1 MAIITACFRLPII
14 GFRLGRAGVLGHIA
28 RVELLPSWMR
38 RTLRVLNWLIAGR
51 SARVDAGQA
60 LCLALQQLGP
70 AFIKFGQALSTRSDL
85 LGPDVAAGLVR
96 LQDRLPAFSQAKALA
111 LIESETG
118 KPADQFFASFN
129 PVPVAAASVA
139 QVHRATL
146 PDGREVAVKLLRP
159 GIRARMY
166 RDIRFFQAMAR
177 LVEFL
182 APDLKRL
189 KIVHA
194 VEQFRQLSDMELDLR
209 MEAAAGSK
217 LAENLKQDAGI
228 RVPWIDVEHAS
239 ANMLIIEW
247 IDGLRID
254 DRDGLIAAG
263 HDISVLT
270 ERAASSFFMQV
281 FRDGYFHAD
290 MHPGN
295 IFITKDGTLVP
306 IDFGIMGHL
315 KTNDRIFLA
324 ELLVSLIDRDYEQ
337 VAQLHADA
345 GMLGDDVP
353 LELFAQSL
361 RAMVD
366 PILGKTLGDI
376 ELGRALGQI
385 LQISAQFEIQIQ
397 PQFNLLQKTMGMAEG
412 VARELNPDANM
423 WVLARPLAVD
433 WIQGQTGL
441 KLQLEQ
447 FFTDLTKLRRGLP
460 RIIEKIESEFNSKPP
475 VRQDKK
481 RNYPVLIG
489 VIVAIIAGIV
499 YLH

>member
-1 MAIITACFRLPII
+1 MAILFACLRLPFI
-14 GFRLGRAGVLGHIA
+14 GWRLGRAGVLGHIA
-28 RVELLPSWMR
+28 RVDLLPNWLQR
-38 RTLRVLNWLIAGR
+38 LCRIVNWLIAGR
-51 SARVDAGQA
+51 SAKQDAGQA
-60 LCLALQQLGP
+60 LCSALQDLGP

-85 LGPDVAAGLVR
+85 LGPDIAAGLVR
-96 LQDRLPAFSQAKALA
+96 LQDKLPAFPKAKVLEI
-111 LIESETG
+111 IEQETG
-118 KPADQFFASFN
+118 QSADTFFESFDAI
-129 PVPVAAASVA
+129 PVAAASVA
-139 QVHRATL
+139 QVHRAML
-146 PDGREVAVKLLRP
+146 PDGRKVAVKLLRP
-159 GIRARMY
+159 GIQKRMQ
-166 RDIRFFQAMAR
+166 RDIRFFYAMAQ

-182 APDLKRL
+182 APDLRRL

-194 VEQFRQLSDMELDLR
+194 VEQFRVLSDSELDLR
-209 MEAAAGSK
+209 MEAAAGNK
-217 LAENLKQDAGI
+217 LAENLADDDGI
-228 RVPWIDVEHAS
+228 RVPHIDVEYAT

-254 DRDGLIAAG
+254 DREGLIAAG
-263 HDISVLT
+263 HDIAVLT

-295 IFITKDGTLVP
+295 IFVTADGMLVP

-315 KTNDRIFLA
+315 QVADRIFLA
-324 ELLVSLIDRDYEQ
+324 ELLVALIDRDYDQ
-337 VAQLHADA
+337 VAQLHSDA
-345 GMLGDDVP
+345 GMLAEDVP

-361 RAMVD
+361 RATVD

-385 LQISAQFEIQIQ
+385 LQISARFEITIQ

-423 WVLARPLAVD
+423 WVLARPLAAD

-460 RIIEKIESEFNSKPP
+460 RILERFEKEFQNKPHEKP
-475 VRQDKK
+475 AKK
-481 RNYPVLIG
+481 SNFSLIFA
-489 VIVAIIAGIV
+489 VSATIIAIVAII
-499 YLH
+499 H